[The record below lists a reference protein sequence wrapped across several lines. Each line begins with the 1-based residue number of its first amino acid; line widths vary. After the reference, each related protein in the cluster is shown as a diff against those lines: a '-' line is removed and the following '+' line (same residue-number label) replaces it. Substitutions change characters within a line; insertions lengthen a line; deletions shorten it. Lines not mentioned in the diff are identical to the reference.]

1 MLQGVHFQQEP
12 EQNNGFMVL
21 VLPGGGTIFVIHMAA
36 PCIMVMRACPP
47 SAAVNNVSWLCHPT
61 HSLLSHTQTHT
72 ACGESVQGSAYTGLR
87 EHLNSPLKIHL
98 QQPMIYIRQ
107 KFKNKND
114 REQKSLI

>member
-21 VLPGGGTIFVIHMAA
+21 VLPGWGTIFVIHMAA

-61 HSLLSHTQTHT
+61 HSCSLTHKHTLH
-72 ACGESVQGSAYTGLR
+72 AEKVYKVQHIQASG
-87 EHLNSPLKIHL
+87 NI
-98 QQPMIYIRQ
+98 
-107 KFKNKND
+107 
-114 REQKSLI
+114 